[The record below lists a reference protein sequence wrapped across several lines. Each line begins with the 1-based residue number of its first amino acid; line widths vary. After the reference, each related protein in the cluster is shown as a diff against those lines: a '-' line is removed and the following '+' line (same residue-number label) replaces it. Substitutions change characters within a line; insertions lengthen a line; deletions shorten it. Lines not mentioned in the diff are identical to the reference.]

1 MKKLLFLLAV
11 ILMHSHM
18 ASAASNN
25 FLNKDW
31 WKTATLMSMQQVIMT
46 LQH

>member
-31 WKTATLMSMQQVIMT
+31 WKTATLEDVKKERS
-46 LQH
+46 